1 MGNDLE
7 LLNFFFSCWKTYD
20 SIKIIL
26 FNCELFVR
34 GKFFESMLKNILNL
48 YIYNSDDYKIQSL
61 RNSTLTS

>member
-26 FNCELFVR
+26 FNRELFVR
-34 GKFFESMLKNILNL
+34 GKFFESMKE
-48 YIYNSDDYKIQSL
+48 YIEFIYL
-61 RNSTLTS
+61 